1 MTRSNQSL
9 KNMVVAALMLALA
22 YILPNFTGNIPQF
35 GSMLLPMHLP
45 ILLCGFLCGGP
56 WGAAVGFI
64 APLMRSAVLGMP
76 PMFPTAVSMAFEL
89 AAYGFVT
96 GFLYQR
102 LPKNLG
108 GIYTSL
114 ISAMVCGRVVWGVVR
129 ALMTLAGNNTFSF
142 AAFIAGAFTTA
153 IPGIILQ
160 LAVIPAL
167 VLALQKAKLVPQ
179 AV

>member
-1 MTRSNQSL
+1 MEKSTHHI

-45 ILLCGFLCGGP
+45 VLLCGFLCGGS
-56 WGAAVGFI
+56 WGTVVGFI
-64 APLMRSAVLGMP
+64 APLMRSAILGMP
-76 PMFPTAVSMAFEL
+76 PMFPTAISMAFEL

-96 GFLYQR
+96 GFLYRR
-102 LPKNLG
+102 LPKNPG
-108 GIYTSL
+108 GIYASL
-114 ISAMVCGRVVWGVVR
+114 IGAMVCGRAVWGVVR

-153 IPGIILQ
+153 IPGIVLQ
-160 LAVIPAL
+160 LAFIPAL

>member
-1 MTRSNQSL
+1 MSKSNRNI

-45 ILLCGFLCGGP
+45 VLLCGFLCGGP
-56 WGAAVGFI
+56 WGAVVGFI
-64 APLMRSAVLGMP
+64 APLMRSAILG
-76 PMFPTAVSMAFEL
+76 MFPTAISMAFEL

-96 GFLYQR
+96 GFLYRR
-102 LPKNLG
+102 LSKNPG
-108 GIYTSL
+108 GIYASL
-114 ISAMVCGRVVWGVVR
+114 IGAMVCGRAVWGVVR

-153 IPGIILQ
+153 IPGIVLQ

>member
-1 MTRSNQSL
+1 MEKSTHHI

-45 ILLCGFLCGGP
+45 VLLCGFLCGGS
-56 WGAAVGFI
+56 WGAVVGFI
-64 APLMRSAVLGMP
+64 APLMRSAILGMP
-76 PMFPTAVSMAFEL
+76 PMFPTAISMAFEL

-96 GFLYQR
+96 GFLYRR
-102 LPKNLG
+102 LPKNPG
-108 GIYTSL
+108 GIYASL
-114 ISAMVCGRVVWGVVR
+114 IGAMVCGRVVWGVVR
-129 ALMTLAGNNTFSF
+129 ALMTLAENNTFSF

-153 IPGIILQ
+153 IPGIVLQ
-160 LAVIPAL
+160 LVVIPAL
-167 VLALQKAKLVPQ
+167 ILALQKANLVPQ